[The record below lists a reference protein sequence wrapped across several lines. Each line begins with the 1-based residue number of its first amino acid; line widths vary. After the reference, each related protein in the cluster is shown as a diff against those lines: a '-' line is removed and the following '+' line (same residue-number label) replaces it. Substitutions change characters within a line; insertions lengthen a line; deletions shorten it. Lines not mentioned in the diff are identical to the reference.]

1 MSRVQWTEFSSVTSP
16 TQALRFIVIVVVLL
30 TEKRTC
36 QVHIQHFMYVGAGMY
51 TNALSRTAR
60 GRTRPHS
67 VCGTMR
73 LVYPTLFRQVHIS
86 CTLLR
91 CSLCYARKSHRVL
104 PVVMAGLRNVRTCLT
119 KQGTPHFRDPQTW
132 YNMIWYLCA
141 SKILWVESCLLARM
155 RKYLRTN

>member
-1 MSRVQWTEFSSVTSP
+1 
-16 TQALRFIVIVVVLL
+16 
-30 TEKRTC
+30 
-36 QVHIQHFMYVGAGMY
+36 MYVGAGMY

-73 LVYPTLFRQVHIS
+73 LVYPTLFRQVYIS

-91 CSLCYARKSHRVL
+91 CSLCYARKYHRAL

-119 KQGTPHFRDPQTW
+119 KQGTPHF
-132 YNMIWYLCA
+132 
-141 SKILWVESCLLARM
+141 
-155 RKYLRTN
+155 